1 MKTLGKV
8 LVMLYATVLMGTV
21 VWSVAQIG
29 LGHGDREIPNWWVW
43 LLVPGVLFAT
53 GMGVYLVVLG
63 WRWVFEKEGR

>member
-21 VWSVAQIG
+21 VWVAQIG
-29 LGHGDREIPNWWVW
+29 LREIPNWWVW

>member
-21 VWSVAQIG
+21 VWVAQIG
-29 LGHGDREIPNWWVW
+29 LREIPNWWVW

-53 GMGVYLVVLG
+53 GMGVYLVYLG

>member
-21 VWSVAQIG
+21 VWVAQIG
-29 LGHGDREIPNWWVW
+29 LREIPNWWVW

-53 GMGVYLVVLG
+53 GMGVYLVYLG
-63 WRWVFEKEGR
+63 WRWVFEKEVPS